1 VRILLTNDDGIGADG
16 LRALE
21 EVFGS
26 AGTEVWVMA
35 PAEEQSGTSHAVTL
49 RKPLYIN
56 DEGPKR
62 YSITGTPADAV
73 NIGVN
78 RVMKGVRPD
87 LVVSGVNRGANL
99 GCDVHYSG
107 TAAAAREGALLGIDS
122 IAVSLDTRLD
132 RPDFGFSARLALRLS
147 ELIHATTLPPRTFIN
162 VNVPRLAE
170 AEIKGVKVT
179 TMGVRQYDNVVREE
193 EGEDGAV
200 GYSIGGEPLG
210 GAPIPDS
217 DIIAVEDGYVS
228 ITPLRL
234 DLTNDCAME
243 WLQSKLDG
251 GGRLMDDG

>member
-1 VRILLTNDDGIGADG
+1 VRVLLTNDDGIGADG
-16 LRALE
+16 LLALE
-21 EVFGS
+21 DVFVSSG
-26 AGTEVWVMA
+26 AEVWVMA

-56 DEGPKR
+56 EEGPKR

-78 RVMKGVRPD
+78 RVMK
-87 LVVSGVNRGANL
+87 
-99 GCDVHYSG
+99 SG

-122 IAVSLDTRLD
+122 IAVSLNTRLD